1 MTFLNGIT
9 VLLIFQ
15 LIGEVGVHTLELPVP
30 GPVLGMA
37 LLFICLL
44 IRGTLPESLDTASTG
59 LLRHFSLL
67 FIPAGVG
74 VIVHFDTLAGEWLP
88 ISIALLLSTFLTMA
102 ATAFIML
109 AAIKLFSGPT
119 NDA

>member
-1 MTFLNGIT
+1 VLFVYFVVGFMTFLNGIT

-15 LIGEVGVHTLELPVP
+15 LIGEVGVHTLDLLVP
-30 GPVLGMA
+30 GPVLGMF

-44 IRGTLPESLDTASTG
+44 IRGTLPESLDTAATG

-74 VIVHFDTLAGEWLP
+74 SSST
-88 ISIALLLSTFLTMA
+88 STSSLS
-102 ATAFIML
+102 
-109 AAIKLFSGPT
+109 SGCRSVSPSCS
-119 NDA
+119 APS

>member
-9 VLLIFQ
+9 TLLIFQ
-15 LIGEVGVHTLELPVP
+15 LIGEVGVHSIGIPVP
-30 GPVLGMA
+30 GPVLGMS
-37 LLFICLL
+37 LLFVFLL
-44 IRGTLPESLDTASTG
+44 VRGNLPDSLDLASTG

-74 VIVHFDTLAGEWLP
+74 VIVHFDQIAGEWIP
-88 ISIALLLSTFLTMA
+88 ISVALILSTFVTMA

-109 AAIKLFSGPT
+109 GAIKAFARSSD
-119 NDA
+119 DA

>member
-1 MTFLNGIT
+1 LSFLNGIT

-15 LIGEVGVHTLELPVP
+15 LIGEVGVHTLDLPVP
-30 GPVLGMA
+30 GPVLGMF

-44 IRGTLPESLDTASTG
+44 IRGTLPESLDTAATG

-74 VIVHFDTLAGEWLP
+74 VIVHFDKFAVEWLP
-88 ISIALLLSTFLTMA
+88 ISVALLLSTFLTMA

-109 AAIKLFSGPT
+109 GAIRLFSRAAH
-119 NDA
+119 DA

>member
-15 LIGEVGVHTLELPVP
+15 LIGEVGVHTLSLPVP
-30 GPVLGMA
+30 GPVLGMF

-44 IRGTLPESLDTASTG
+44 VRGTLPESLDTAATG

-74 VIVHFDTLAGEWLP
+74 VIVHFDKLAVEWLP
-88 ISIALLLSTFLTMA
+88 ISAALILSTLLTMS

-109 AAIKLFSGPT
+109 AAIKLLSRAPRES
-119 NDA
+119 